1 MMAKLINLMGKKSEN
16 KKRMLSTTLAG
27 SLSIKQMVPM
37 ERISPHTRLELLW
50 ENPSKSIKGQIR
62 KQDKHAI
69 TFPNEHI
76 FQRCFIN
83 KAKHFIAFSDICQ
96 HILMF

>member
-37 ERISPHTRLELLW
+37 ERISPHTRLELL
-50 ENPSKSIKGQIR
+50 
-62 KQDKHAI
+62 
-69 TFPNEHI
+69 
-76 FQRCFIN
+76 
-83 KAKHFIAFSDICQ
+83 
-96 HILMF
+96 

>member
-37 ERISPHTRLELLW
+37 ERISPYTRLELL
-50 ENPSKSIKGQIR
+50 
-62 KQDKHAI
+62 
-69 TFPNEHI
+69 
-76 FQRCFIN
+76 
-83 KAKHFIAFSDICQ
+83 
-96 HILMF
+96 